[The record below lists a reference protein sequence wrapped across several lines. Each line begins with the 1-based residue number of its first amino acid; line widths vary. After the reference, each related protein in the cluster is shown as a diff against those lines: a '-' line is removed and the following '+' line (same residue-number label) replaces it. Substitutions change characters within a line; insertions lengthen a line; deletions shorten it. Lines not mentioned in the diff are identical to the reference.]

1 MEVEEE
7 EAAAAHLAHSEA
19 GQCWLKVDRDRFLRS
34 IRKRAAERAKLRGC
48 RLAVLF
54 IYFEGGLFV

>member
-1 MEVEEE
+1 ME
-7 EAAAAHLAHSEA
+7 AAAHLAHREA

-34 IRKRAAERAKLRGC
+34 IMKRTSERAKLRGC

-54 IYFEGGLFV
+54 IYSTVYIF